1 MKPVRENLLQ
11 KYTAELNKAS
21 NDPNI
26 QLALSRAVK
35 SYREN
40 TEAALKR
47 FPHTIKM
54 AEEVLAIKENAIENI
69 DELVAKARQ
78 SIEANKGKTYLATSQ
93 EDALKLAEDIIG
105 TGKIVVKGKS
115 ILGEELEIRDYLIAK
130 GNEVWETDLGEFIL
144 QLRHDR
150 PMHIVSPSIHVPRE
164 QVAEVFTEFF
174 GREIPPDIATEVAAV
189 REFMREKYFAAHF
202 GMSGSNVVAADCG
215 AMVILENEGNARLC
229 TAVPPV
235 HIVLVGIEKV
245 VPTFQEA
252 MKVAEVTWRYANYT
266 VPGYINIIS
275 GPSKTG
281 DIEKVTTYGAHG
293 PKEIHVIFVDNGRS
307 EMAADPLCR
316 QGLYCLRCG
325 GCMYECPVYQLTAG
339 YFGYRYLCG
348 IGAVWTA
355 FVAGGMANALPL
367 IYTCLRCGRCMERC
381 PVKIDVPSMIAE
393 LRCRIVDLARK
404 TG

>member
-150 PMHIVSPSIHVPRE
+150 PMHIVSPSIMCP
-164 QVAEVFTEFF
+164 
-174 GREIPPDIATEVAAV
+174 
-189 REFMREKYFAAHF
+189 
-202 GMSGSNVVAADCG
+202 
-215 AMVILENEGNARLC
+215 GNR
-229 TAVPPV
+229 
-235 HIVLVGIEKV
+235 
-245 VPTFQEA
+245 
-252 MKVAEVTWRYANYT
+252 
-266 VPGYINIIS
+266 
-275 GPSKTG
+275 
-281 DIEKVTTYGAHG
+281 
-293 PKEIHVIFVDNGRS
+293 
-307 EMAADPLCR
+307 
-316 QGLYCLRCG
+316 
-325 GCMYECPVYQLTAG
+325 
-339 YFGYRYLCG
+339 
-348 IGAVWTA
+348 
-355 FVAGGMANALPL
+355 
-367 IYTCLRCGRCMERC
+367 
-381 PVKIDVPSMIAE
+381 
-393 LRCRIVDLARK
+393 
-404 TG
+404 